1 MSTTTSVLKL
11 QFAKRDLAFLT
22 PLATILLTLV
32 LTAIIAFI
40 LQRAGL
46 DPNSEGY
53 EFGARQNAGM
63 MYALPGFLI
72 YMGVQSVGTTFP
84 FAMSLGTARRNFV
97 QGTALTF
104 VGLSLYVTGIMTV
117 LLALEKLTD
126 HWFAN
131 IYAIDV
137 YVLGAGD
144 FGLLIPITFFAT
156 LACLSIGGAFG
167 AVYVRFRNKG
177 PIVMGLSIGIVLAAA
192 ALLLVPYF
200 GDIVESFNRWW
211 GVLIAVA
218 ICGGSLIAMR
228 LALGRASVR

>member
-1 MSTTTSVLKL
+1 MSTTTSVVKL

-32 LTAIIAFI
+32 LTGIIAII

-46 DPNSEGY
+46 DPDSPNYAE
-53 EFGARQNAGM
+53 GARQNPGM

-84 FAMSLGTARRNFV
+84 FAMSLGTTRRNFV
-97 QGTALTF
+97 AGTALTF
-104 VGLSLYVTGIMTV
+104 VGISLYVTVIMTV
-117 LLALEKLTD
+117 LLALEKLTN

-131 IYAIDV
+131 IYAVDV
-137 YVLGAGD
+137 YVLGSGD
-144 FGLLIPITFFAT
+144 FGLLIPIAFFAT

-167 AVYVRFRNKG
+167 AVYVRYRNRG
-177 PIVMGLSIGIVLAAA
+177 PVVMGLSIGIVLAVA
-192 ALLLVPYF
+192 ALILVPYF
-200 GDIVESFNRWW
+200 GDIAEGFNRWW
-211 GVLIAVA
+211 GFLLAVV
-218 ICGGSLIAMR
+218 ICGASLLGMR

>member
-1 MSTTTSVLKL
+1 MSTTTSVVKL

-32 LTAIIAFI
+32 LSGIIAII

-46 DPNSEGY
+46 DPSSPKYAE
-53 EFGARQNAGM
+53 GARQNAGM

-84 FAMSLGTARRNFV
+84 FAMSLGTTRRNFV
-97 QGTALTF
+97 AGTALTF
-104 VGLSLYVTGIMTV
+104 VGISLYVTVIMTV
-117 LLALEKLTD
+117 LLALEKLTN

-137 YVLGAGD
+137 YVLGAGN
-144 FGLLIPITFFAT
+144 FALLIPITFFAT

-167 AVYVRFRNKG
+167 AVYVRYRNRG
-177 PIVMGLSIGIVLAAA
+177 PVVMGLSIGIVLAVA
-192 ALLLVPYF
+192 ALILVPYF
-200 GDIVESFNRWW
+200 GDIAEAFNRWW
-211 GVLIAVA
+211 GFLLAVV
-218 ICGGSLIAMR
+218 ICGASLLGMR
-228 LALGRASVR
+228 FALGRASVR